1 MKRKRL
7 PRSDGRTDDGFTSGL
22 ERISFVDY
30 SVAMHIK
37 VTQPTEINH
46 DGIEGID
53 GLTYYWPDEWLDKK
67 EGKRII

>member
-7 PRSDGRTDDGFTSGL
+7 PRSDGRTDTGFTSGL

-37 VTQPTEINH
+37 VTQPTEINQNE
-46 DGIEGID
+46 IECINE
-53 GLTYYWPDEWLDKK
+53 LTDCWPDEWLDKK